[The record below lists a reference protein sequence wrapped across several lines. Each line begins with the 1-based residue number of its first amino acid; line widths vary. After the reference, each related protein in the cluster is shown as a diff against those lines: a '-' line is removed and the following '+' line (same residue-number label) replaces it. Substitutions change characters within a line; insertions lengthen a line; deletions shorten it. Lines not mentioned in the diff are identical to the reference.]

1 MADNLHTVGFI
12 KKSAAE
18 FFEALELAEVKTVVD
33 VRIKTYSSS
42 PDSPKK
48 TIWHSFCVRF

>member
-48 TIWHSFCVRF
+48 TI